1 VVNQTSIAKDID
13 PAHGPDDKAD
23 PEREH
28 NEKQE
33 DCLVSGS
40 ASIEEICRDI
50 AHYQAQS
57 DSLKRNADGSEKDGR
72 IEKVGEELGVITEL
86 KRRYV
91 SATGGAQPET
101 VHHDKAHRNDQ
112 QKEDSTH
119 CWCEQSGRFPGFI
132 LHQIK

>member
-1 VVNQTSIAKDID
+1 VVYQTGVAQDID
-13 PAHGPDDKAD
+13 PAHGPDNKTD

-33 DCLVSGS
+33 DCFVSGG

-57 DSLKRNADGSEKDGR
+57 DTLKRNTDGSEKYRGVKE
-72 IEKVGEELGVITEL
+72 ISKELGEITEL
-86 KRRYV
+86 ERRDV
-91 SATGGAQPET
+91 RATGRSQPET
-101 VHHDKAHRNDQ
+101 INHNKAHWNNQ

-119 CWCEQSGRFPGFI
+119 CWCKQSGRFPEFI
-132 LHQIK
+132 LH